1 MNILN
6 ICFRLVVLIF
16 FVIELVQSHTVQL
29 TFELP
34 DSEIQVKL
42 NFLISSSIKIVKI
55 FNC

>member
-1 MNILN
+1 MNIFN
-6 ICFRLVVLIF
+6 IFFRLVVLIF

-42 NFLISSSIKIVKI
+42 NFLISFIVKI
-55 FNC
+55 IKVLNR